1 MNCRVCKTE
10 IIETDGVYLIG
21 GDLCHLHYWQENQDS
36 PYFPLSGYS
45 REDFE
50 TKTP

>member
-1 MNCRVCKTE
+1 MNCRICGTE

-21 GDLCHLHYWQENQDS
+21 GDLCHLHYWQENMDS

-45 REDFE
+45 KAVFE
-50 TKTP
+50 IKTP